1 MRRPTQYR
9 AAVVLHPSSPPVAS
23 LLPARALKP
32 TSSSF
37 SWHSQLGDV
46 SIALP
51 RMQRARHGHRPRL
64 PSPQGWRR
72 LVGRRAGFSRPAAV
86 ANRLGS
92 IQEGAV
98 RERRG
103 ELRRRPASSPSSGAQ
118 TPLPWHPGSRLS
130 NRCAA
135 ARSWVSSAPAGSSG
149 PLTVVGVCRGEREHE
164 NQVLGPIEPCR
175 SASVLFSKEKPPS
188 TAGILHHRPQCRRN
202 LRATRAS
209 TPVRSHLRPGHVWSI
224 RTPKG
229 DPPTIACEVC
239 PPPDPRDE
247 WHEGNL
253 PEPGTFRYRGGTT
266 CQMHPPRQGFRPP
279 GSPGGS
285 RPRLANWM

>member
-1 MRRPTQYR
+1 MDIAHGFHLLKDGGVWLAVGPDFLDLQRSPTGSAAYRRELSGSD
-9 AAVVLHPSSPPVAS
+9 AASCAGDRQARRHPE
-23 LLPARALKP
+23 R
-32 TSSSF
+32 
-37 SWHSQLGDV
+37 
-46 SIALP
+46 
-51 RMQRARHGHRPRL
+51 RHLYPGTLEAGSRTAARPR
-64 PSPQGWRR
+64 G
-72 LVGRRAGFSRPAAV
+72 
-86 ANRLGS
+86 
-92 IQEGAV
+92 
-98 RERRG
+98 
-103 ELRRRPASSPSSGAQ
+103 
-118 TPLPWHPGSRLS
+118 PGSRRPQPGHLD
-130 NRCAA
+130 
-135 ARSWVSSAPAGSSG
+135 